1 LSGPGQRGRLAG
13 ALFVFLAACGFSTKS
28 ILIKLAYAY
37 GVAPSTLIS
46 LRMAFALPAFAA
58 VALWAGRRASQAPLK
73 REDWKAILL
82 LGFLGYY
89 LAAYLDF
96 IGLAY
101 IPATLER
108 LILFLYPTL
117 VVLLSLLLFGQRI
130 DRRQKVALAVS
141 YLGIGLVFAENLR
154 VGPDSRSTVIGGALV
169 FASAVAYSFYLIY
182 SARVVGRI
190 GTVRFTAYAMGVATT
205 LVFAQF
211 LATHSLAEVRVPGP
225 VYGLTLAMAL
235 FSTVIPAFL
244 MTEGLRLVGANQA
257 ATIGTIGPVVT
268 MALGWA
274 LLGEHITAVQVAGA
288 ALVLAG
294 VLTVT
299 LRRTWS

>member
-1 LSGPGQRGRLAG
+1 MSEPRARLTG
-13 ALFVFLAACGFSTKS
+13 ALLVFLAACGFSTKS

-37 GVAPSTLIS
+37 AVAPATLIA
-46 LRMAFALPAFAA
+46 LRMAFSLPFFAA
-58 VALWAGRRASQAPLK
+58 VAFWHGRRSPQARLK
-73 REDWKAILL
+73 REDWKAILV

-96 IGLAY
+96 LGLVH

-117 VVLLSLLLFGQRI
+117 VVLLSMLLFRQRI
-130 DRRQKVALAVS
+130 DRRQALALTLS
-141 YLGIGLVFAENLR
+141 YLGIALVFGENLR
-154 VGPDSRSTVIGGALV
+154 VGQDPGEVLLGGALV
-169 FASAVAYSFYLIY
+169 FGSAVAYSFYLIY

-190 GTVRFTAYAMGVATT
+190 GSVRFTAYAMGCAAV

-211 LATHSLAEVRVPGP
+211 LVSHALTDIRVPVP
-225 VYGLTLAMAL
+225 VYALTFAMAL
-235 FSTVIPAFL
+235 LSTVIPAFL

-257 ATIGTIGPVVT
+257 ATIGTVGPVVT
-268 MALGWA
+268 IALGWA
-274 LLGEHITAVQVAGA
+274 LLGEQVSPVQLAGA

-294 VLTVT
+294 VLLVS

>member
-1 LSGPGQRGRLAG
+1 MTDSRARLTG
-13 ALFVFLAACGFSTKS
+13 ALLVFLAACGFSTKS

-37 GVAPSTLIS
+37 GVAPATLIA
-46 LRMAFALPAFAA
+46 LRMAFSLPFFAG
-58 VALWAGRRASQAPLK
+58 VAWWHAHRTPQAALK
-73 REDWKAILL
+73 REDWKAVLV

-96 IGLAY
+96 LGLAH

-117 VVLLSLLLFGQRI
+117 VVLLSMLLFGQRI
-130 DRRQKVALAVS
+130 DRRQVLALAVS
-141 YLGIGLVFAENLR
+141 YLGIALVFGENLR
-154 VGPDSRSTVIGGALV
+154 VGHDRAELLLGGALV
-169 FASAVAYSFYLIY
+169 FGSAVAYSFYLIY
-182 SARVVGRI
+182 SARVVGRV
-190 GTVRFTAYAMGVATT
+190 GSVRFTAYAMAAAAV
-205 LVFAQF
+205 LVFTQF
-211 LATHSLAEVRVPGP
+211 LLSHALRDVRVPAP
-225 VYGLTLAMAL
+225 VYALALAMAL

-257 ATIGTIGPVVT
+257 ATIGTVGPVVT

-274 LLGEHITAVQVAGA
+274 LLGEQVSAIQIVGA

-294 VLTVT
+294 VLVVS